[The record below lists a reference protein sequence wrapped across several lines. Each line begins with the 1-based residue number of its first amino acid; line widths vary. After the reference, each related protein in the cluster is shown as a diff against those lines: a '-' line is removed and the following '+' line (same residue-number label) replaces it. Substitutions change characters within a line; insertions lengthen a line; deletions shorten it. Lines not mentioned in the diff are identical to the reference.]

1 MVQDMVVLT
10 YCRQNSIRA
19 LSVSM
24 QKYTFS
30 YTFCISYQ
38 LSTLPPPL
46 PHEEKII
53 EIHIVLMTSL
63 RNHPRLPSTFSTFL
77 IRVCWEPD
85 HSYHVKMAAVVSL
98 SWQEQRACQS
108 YDTVAIS
115 LPFIAHRL
123 TVIPVPL
130 IVLVPGDICVL
141 RISQCSICFPWAT
154 DTVNGLL
161 FRAFMPASLTVIL
174 QTIQIPVDD
183 NNDEKSQLNPSIAP
197 LCSEK

>member
-30 YTFCISYQ
+30 YTFCISYL
-38 LSTLPPPL
+38 LSTPPPPPL

-53 EIHIVLMTSL
+53 EIHTVLMTSL
-63 RNHPRLPSTFSTFL
+63 RNNPRLPSTFSTFL

-98 SWQEQRACQS
+98 SWQEQRVS
-108 YDTVAIS
+108 
-115 LPFIAHRL
+115 P
-123 TVIPVPL
+123 
-130 IVLVPGDICVL
+130 
-141 RISQCSICFPWAT
+141 
-154 DTVNGLL
+154 
-161 FRAFMPASLTVIL
+161 
-174 QTIQIPVDD
+174 TIQL
-183 NNDEKSQLNPSIAP
+183 QF
-197 LCSEK
+197 LCRSLLTG